1 VDRPIIAKK
10 RFRWPVFIPF
20 WTAIALS
27 FAINSHFAQK
37 IPWRE
42 SILGSLGDWYSRA
55 LLALPILWLAR
66 RFQFHQSNWLT
77 TGLLHLFAS
86 IFFAGFWIV
95 LRAAIAQIEFHI
107 YGYAPNFS
115 GVFVDLFT
123 RSFHLNLWI
132 YWVILAVSH
141 AVEYYRKLSEHD
153 LKTAELERSL
163 TQAKLTALQS
173 QLNPHFLFNTLHT
186 ISALMHIDV
195 EKADRMVA
203 KLSDLLRYALDNTDE
218 HVIPLRDEIA
228 FLKRYLEIEQTRFG
242 DRLTVTMDI
251 PEDTLNA
258 EVPNLILQP
267 IVENAIRHGI
277 EPHAKPGKI
286 HLSARREN
294 GELILQVR
302 DNGAGLRPNNTR
314 QGIGTSNTR
323 QRLQQLY
330 AESQTFALE
339 NAPEGGLVATIKLPL
354 RNE

>member
-10 RFRWPVFIPF
+10 RFRWPVFILF

-37 IPWRE
+37 YPWRE

-66 RFQFHQSNWLT
+66 RFQFHQSNWLA

-95 LRAAIAQIEFHI
+95 LRAAIAQIEFHV

-163 TQAKLTALQS
+163 TQAKLIALQS
-173 QLNPHFLFNTLHT
+173 QLNPHFLFNTLHS

-294 GELILQVR
+294 GQLILQVR
-302 DNGAGLRPNNTR
+302 DNGAGLRPNSTR

-330 AESQTFALE
+330 ADRQSFELE
-339 NAPEGGLVATIKLPL
+339 NAPEGGLLATIRLPL
-354 RNE
+354 GEQ